1 MGKLRLVLNL
11 RYLNQFLH
19 VSHFKYEDLRVA
31 ALMFEK
37 HDYLF
42 KFDLK
47 SGYHHIDIQVEHQ
60 KYLGFQWGKGDTTEY
75 YVFTVLPFG
84 LSTAC
89 YLFTKVMRPLVKLWR
104 GRGLKAIVYLDD
116 GIVAVK
122 GMHEALKESHRV
134 KTELV
139 DAGFVV
145 HVEKSQWEPSCK
157 IEWLGFQIDL
167 DKGEF
172 MVPENKIWVLNSQ
185 LREVI
190 KAGRVT
196 ARQLASVVGKLI
208 SMSLALGP
216 VTRLMTRSLY
226 AILNVTTAWCQ
237 KLVLTPEALQEL
249 RFWLSEISKFNGQRI
264 WPKPSA
270 VRVVYS
276 DASATG
282 YGGYT
287 VEHGTMVANGHWSP
301 EEAAQSSTWR
311 ELRAVRLV
319 LEAFQARL
327 ENERVR
333 WFTDNQNVVRIV
345 QYGSRQPALQAEAL
359 KIFSAC
365 VRHHIHIEPE
375 WIPREQN
382 ELADYYS
389 RMVDN
394 DDWMLN
400 PATFNWLNSFWG
412 PHTVDRFASATN
424 AQLPRFNSRF
434 WVPGSEAIDSFTCCW
449 ANDNNWWCPP
459 IYLIPRVIRHAQGNK
474 AKGTLIVPQWPSAP
488 FWPLLFPNGSDPA
501 NFVVGRIE
509 LPDSETLFLP
519 GPLGTNLFKGAP
531 NTPVLAL
538 KLEFR

>member
-1 MGKLRLVLNL
+1 M
-11 RYLNQFLH
+11 
-19 VSHFKYEDLRVA
+19 
-31 ALMFEK
+31 
-37 HDYLF
+37 
-42 KFDLK
+42 
-47 SGYHHIDIQVEHQ
+47 
-60 KYLGFQWGKGDTTEY
+60 
-75 YVFTVLPFG
+75 P
-84 LSTAC
+84 
-89 YLFTKVMRPLVKLWR
+89 
-104 GRGLKAIVYLDD
+104 
-116 GIVAVK
+116 
-122 GMHEALKESHRV
+122 
-134 KTELV
+134 
-139 DAGFVV
+139 
-145 HVEKSQWEPSCK
+145 
-157 IEWLGFQIDL
+157 
-167 DKGEF
+167 
-172 MVPENKIWVLNSQ
+172 
-185 LREVI
+185 
-190 KAGRVT
+190 
-196 ARQLASVVGKLI
+196 
-208 SMSLALGP
+208 
-216 VTRLMTRSLY
+216 
-226 AILNVTTAWCQ
+226 

-249 RFWLSEISKFNGQRI
+249 RFWLSEISKFNGQQI

-412 PHTVDRFASATN
+412 PNTVDRFASATN